1 MPFTKFLIVIFLTL
15 LLLVDFAVAQPLVQ
29 KLNETASVDWS
40 RQVIFTSGS
49 SASLPPDSD
58 ASQRIA
64 AIERAKAAAVENN
77 LLEVFWCGRS

>member
-1 MPFTKFLIVIFLTL
+1 MPFTKFLIINLLTL
-15 LLLVDFAVAQPLVQ
+15 LLLVDFGVAQPLVQ

-40 RQVIFTSGS
+40 RQVILTSGS

-64 AIERAKAAAVENN
+64 EGAREGEHPGGTSAVDGR
-77 LLEVFWCGRS
+77 CG